1 MTTEPDDL
9 LPLLRP
15 TGRAG
20 GVSPLLPAALLEATT
35 GILRRRRRFR
45 QAAKAASILLVFAG
59 GGAAGWLLKPT
70 PEREVV
76 TVTRTETTAVAVVV
90 PLRSAEPEPSDT
102 PPSPGALEL
111 LAEQAG
117 TPAEAAKLYRA
128 AGDRY
133 LTDGGDYEQ
142 AVRCYRLYFRHAG
155 DDGASVSTDDSW
167 LLMSLKTSK
176 RKEKPNANP
185 GT

>member
-1 MTTEPDDL
+1 MTDEPDDL
-9 LPLLRP
+9 LPLLSPRP
-15 TGRAG
+15 AGAVGDRAAILAATA
-20 GVSPLLPAALLEATT
+20 GV
-35 GILRRRRRFR
+35 LRRRWRFR
-45 QAAKAASILLVFAG
+45 QLVKAAGFLLVFTG
-59 GGAAGWLLKPT
+59 GGAAGWLVKPT

-76 TVTRTETTAVAVVV
+76 AVTVTETTAVAVVV
-90 PLRSAEPEPSDT
+90 PLRPAAPEPADT
-102 PPSPGALEL
+102 PPSPGTLEL

-117 TPAEAAKLYRA
+117 TPADAAKLDRA

-155 DDGASVSTDDSW
+155 DDGTSVSTDDSW

-176 RKEKPNANP
+176 RKEKPNANLDS
-185 GT
+185 

>member
-1 MTTEPDDL
+1 MTDEPDDL
-9 LPLLRP
+9 LPLLSP
-15 TGRAG
+15 SPDGAG
-20 GVSPLLPAALLEATT
+20 GDRAAILAATA
-35 GILRRRRRFR
+35 GVLRRCWRFR
-45 QAAKAASILLVFAG
+45 QAAKAVGVLLVFAG

-76 TVTRTETTAVAVVV
+76 TVTVTETTAVAVVV
-90 PLRSAEPEPSDT
+90 PLRPAEPEPADT
-102 PPSPGALEL
+102 PPSPAALEL

-155 DDGASVSTDDSW
+155 DDGTSVSTDDSW

-176 RKEKPNANP
+176 RKEKSNANP

>member
-1 MTTEPDDL
+1 MTDEPDDL
-9 LPLLRP
+9 LPLLTPR
-15 TGRAG
+15 G
-20 GVSPLLPAALLEATT
+20 GSAAHSAALLTATT
-35 GILRRRRRFR
+35 DVLRRRWRFR
-45 QAAKAASILLVFAG
+45 QAAKAAGVLLVFAL
-59 GGAAGWLLKPT
+59 GGAAGWVLKPT

-76 TVTRTETTAVAVVV
+76 TVTVTETVSVVVAV
-90 PLRSAEPEPSDT
+90 PLRPADSEPTDT

-128 AGDRY
+128 AGDRF

-155 DDGASVSTDDSW
+155 DDGRTVSTDDSW
-167 LLMSLKTSK
+167 LLMSLKTSN